1 MWYNPPKRHIMDNGE
16 GRMIRPDAAKWNQT
30 LAELRRQS
38 VEAEHP
44 RTRERFLAL
53 YMIGSGQTNASQWS
67 AEIERADATVLRWV
81 HTYNER
87 GPEALV
93 YRRTGG
99 RPPLF
104 AQKRSRKSCGR

>member
-1 MWYNPPKRHIMDNGE
+1 MGVLNLDVFVE
-16 GRMIRPDAAKWNQT
+16 LEMIRPDVAKWNQK
-30 LAELRRQS
+30 LSDLRRLS

-53 YMIGSGQTNASQWS
+53 YMIGTKQANATKWA
-67 AEIERADATVLRWV
+67 AEIGRSDEAVLSWV
-81 HTYNER
+81 HAYNEQ
-87 GPEALV
+87 GPEALT

-104 AQKRSRKSCGR
+104 RKNKSSKSSTS

>member
-1 MWYNPPKRHIMDNGE
+1 
-16 GRMIRPDAAKWNQT
+16 MIRPDVAKWNQT
-30 LAELRRQS
+30 LSDLRRLS

-53 YMIGSGQTNASQWS
+53 YMIATKQTNATKWA
-67 AEIERADATVLRWV
+67 AEIGRSDESVLSWVRAYNDKGPAALR
-81 HTYNER
+81 
-87 GPEALV
+87 

-104 AQKRSRKSCGR
+104 RPSKSSKSSTP